1 MRVYTL
7 YDRKVKEYGNLVLGP
22 NNNAILRALK
32 DGMRP
37 DTTMGKY
44 PEDFDLVCVGEFDP
58 ETGQLEGF
66 GADLIINVRE
76 LLEEEPTNG

>member
-7 YDRKVKEYGNLVLGP
+7 YDKKVREYGNLVLGG
-22 NNNAILRALK
+22 NDGAVLRALREAK
-32 DGMRP
+32 GS

-58 ETGQLEGF
+58 ETGALDGF
-66 GADLIINVRE
+66 GAQLVTNVGSFFA
-76 LLEEEPTNG
+76 EEE